1 MFTICEGCLERANN
15 DCPLY
20 VFITEDGFIF
30 MSCIVFGLI
39 EMGAYVLS
47 RVDSGGDDGMS
58 NL

>member
-1 MFTICEGCLERANN
+1 MFTICEGCLERTSN